1 MNKKDVNN
9 TSRKHLKEIKEDI
22 EKRNKKLYLENKDKL
37 NDIDIY
43 LSKSNTYQE
52 FSNNTLLNE
61 SIYTCIEEKF
71 KLFNTLN
78 LKYNIN
84 LIFDDSFTI
93 DEKEKVKEMIKDHYA
108 IKSIDKRISI
118 RRTNV
123 ASIICL
129 IAGIFLLTLY
139 SVFSIY
145 LKYEYSEIL
154 SIFAWVFVWES
165 CDLFCFSNASN
176 KKDEIKYNLIYDSI
190 INIK

>member
-1 MNKKDVNN
+1 MKNRNN
-9 TSRKHLKEIKEDI
+9 KHLKEIKKDI
-22 EKRNKKLYLENKDKL
+22 SKRNEKLYLENKNRL
-37 NDIDIY
+37 NDIDVY
-43 LSKSNTYQE
+43 LTKDNTYQE

-71 KLFNTLN
+71 KLFNTLD

-84 LIFDDSFTI
+84 LIFDESFNI
-93 DEKEKVKEMIKDHYA
+93 DQKERIKEMIKDHYS

-118 RRTNV
+118 RRTNIG
-123 ASIICL
+123 SLICL
-129 IAGIFLLTLY
+129 IIGLILLTIY
-139 SVFSIY
+139 SFLSIY

>member
-1 MNKKDVNN
+1 MKKNN
-9 TSRKHLKEIKEDI
+9 IKRKGLKDIKRDI
-22 EKRNKKLYLENKDKL
+22 EERNKRLYLENKDRL

-43 LSKSNTYQE
+43 LTKDNAYQE

-71 KLFNTLN
+71 KLFNTLD

-84 LIFDDSFTI
+84 LIFDESFSTI
-93 DEKEKVKEMIKDHYA
+93 EKERVKEMIKDHYA
-108 IKSIDKRISI
+108 IMSMDKRASI
-118 RRTNV
+118 KRTNIG
-123 ASIICL
+123 SLICL
-129 IAGIFLLTLY
+129 IIGLFLLTLY
-139 SVFSIY
+139 SILSIR

-165 CDLFCFSNASN
+165 CDLFCFSNATN
-176 KKDEIKYNLIYDSI
+176 KKEEIKYNLIYDSI

>member
-1 MNKKDVNN
+1 MKKNNVKNRDLKQIKKD
-9 TSRKHLKEIKEDI
+9 IQ
-22 EKRNKKLYLENKDKL
+22 KRNEKLYLENKDRL

-43 LSKSNTYQE
+43 LTKDNAYQE

-61 SIYTCIEEKF
+61 SIYICIEEKF
-71 KLFNTLN
+71 KLFNTLD

-84 LIFDDSFTI
+84 LIFDESFE
-93 DEKEKVKEMIKDHYA
+93 DHEKERVKEMIKDHYA
-108 IKSIDKRISI
+108 IKSVDKRASI
-118 RRTNV
+118 RRTNIG
-123 ASIICL
+123 SIICL
-129 IAGIFLLTLY
+129 IVGLFLLTLY
-139 SVFSIY
+139 SILSIR

-176 KKDEIKYNLIYDSI
+176 KKEEIKYNLIYDSI

>member
-1 MNKKDVNN
+1 MKNNKNKY
-9 TSRKHLKEIKEDI
+9 LKEIKKDI
-22 EKRNKKLYLENKDKL
+22 ENRNKKLYLENKDRL

-43 LSKSNTYQE
+43 LTKDNTYQE
-52 FSNNTLLNE
+52 FSNNTLINE
-61 SIYTCIEEKF
+61 NIYTCIEEKF

-84 LIFDDSFTI
+84 LIFDDSFKE
-93 DEKEKVKEMIKDHYA
+93 DEKERVKEIIKDHYA

-118 RRTNV
+118 RRTNI
-123 ASIICL
+123 ASLICL
-129 IAGIFLLTLY
+129 ITGILLLTLY
-139 SVFSIY
+139 SVLSLH